1 MRLSLT
7 SLIGSTTITVH
18 FGKQILSQEAGELRI
33 MPRIALINHVK
44 TLAMLADAVR
54 SSEEKEDKKEEND
67 NEYRESQLVADWL

>member
-1 MRLSLT
+1 
-7 SLIGSTTITVH
+7 
-18 FGKQILSQEAGELRI
+18 